1 MNSNATKSTIAVANL
16 ANAVGKFGTVG
27 TSILYQFALKVF
39 RGTVN
44 EMIGTMSHMQ
54 DLVYLPL
61 SNVKFPATTMYV
73 YSELIEIV
81 TFDIFPTDDWY
92 PIWFDLKTTGPF
104 STSFAAFLYDSTI
117 FVLLVG
123 SLWIVAV

>member
-1 MNSNATKSTIAVANL
+1 M
-16 ANAVGKFGTVG
+16 
-27 TSILYQFALKVF
+27 KVF
-39 RGTVN
+39 RGAMN

-61 SNVKFPATTMYV
+61 SNVRFPATTMYV

-92 PIWFDLKTTGPF
+92 PIWFDLKTTEPF
-104 STSFAAFLYDSTI
+104 SA
-117 FVLLVG
+117 
-123 SLWIVAV
+123 